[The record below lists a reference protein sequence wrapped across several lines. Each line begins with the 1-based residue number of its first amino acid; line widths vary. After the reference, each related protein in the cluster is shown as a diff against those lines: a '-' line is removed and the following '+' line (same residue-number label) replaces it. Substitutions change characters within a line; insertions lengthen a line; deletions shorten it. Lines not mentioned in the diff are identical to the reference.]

1 MMSNTLI
8 FRQIRKNWVEAI
20 ILIVFVYFITGSVLG
35 ITREIDTFTR
45 STRIFQKAGLE
56 NDLFYSYRMSASI
69 SAMPSEISEIQM
81 IPGVSN
87 VGTISY
93 STLEVTEGGIWF
105 RLILS
110 DSPEL
115 NKVRYP
121 LSDGKYPSPDE
132 PNHVLLPPHYQQY
145 FDVGDTI
152 EMFFYNYDNFF
163 TTDEFPTV
171 RVTVSGFFQHDKTMS
186 FNVTTPDMDVGHLFE
201 VLPYTG
207 WACGLVDT
215 SGQPLQGSYNKY
227 LIITPESNED
237 LSRLKKD
244 VSDVVQSKD
253 FVHIGRDMVSQY
265 WKNHD
270 DQLRSLF
277 ISGLSLFLLAF
288 SFLLAG
294 TYLSVILSRKE
305 LAVYHL
311 SGLPWKSC
319 VNLIMIPKLIAFLF
333 GYSSGVFRYVLQ
345 SGFIFRDTLSRYL
358 NRSDI
363 FISFGLLIFL
373 LVAGTFPFYLS
384 ALRQSP
390 LDVYRKD

>member
-8 FRQIRKNWVEAI
+8 FRQIRKNWVEVI
-20 ILIVFVYFITGSVLG
+20 ILTVFVYFITGSVLG
-35 ITREIDTFTR
+35 ITREIDTFT
-45 STRIFQKAGLE
+45 SSIRIFQKAGLE
-56 NDLFYSYRMSASI
+56 NDLFYSYLMENWI
-69 SAMPSEISEIQM
+69 TAMPSEASEIRKVS
-81 IPGVSN
+81 GVAN
-87 VGTISY
+87 VGTISIC
-93 STLEVTEGGIWF
+93 TLEVTEGGMWF
-105 RLILS
+105 RLVFS
-110 DSPEL
+110 DSPEF
-115 NKVRYP
+115 NNVRYP
-121 LSDGKYPSPDE
+121 LSEGKYPSPEE
-132 PNHVLLPPHYQQY
+132 PNHVLLPSNYQQY
-145 FDVGDTI
+145 LDVGDTI

-163 TTDEFPTV
+163 TDEYPTV
-171 RVTVSGFFQHDKTMS
+171 LVTVSGFFQDDRSMS
-186 FNVTTPDMDVGHLFE
+186 FNITTPDMDVGKLFS
-201 VLPYTG
+201 VQPDTG
-207 WACGLVDT
+207 WAYGLVDT
-215 SGQPLQGSYNKY
+215 TGKNLQGAYKQY
-227 LIITPESNED
+227 LIITPESDED
-237 LSRLKKD
+237 LLQLKKD
-244 VSDVVQSKD
+244 ISDVVQSKD
-253 FVHIGRDMVSQY
+253 YVHIGRDMVSQY

-294 TYLSVILSRKE
+294 TYLSVIMGRKE

-345 SGFIFRDTLSRYL
+345 SGFGFRDTLSSYISV
-358 NRSDI
+358 SDI

>member
-8 FRQIRKNWVEAI
+8 FRQIRKNWVEVI
-20 ILIVFVYFITGSVLG
+20 ILTVFVYFITGSVLG
-35 ITREIDTFTR
+35 ITREIDTFT
-45 STRIFQKAGLE
+45 SSIRIFQKAGLE
-56 NDLFYSYRMSASI
+56 NDLFYSYLMENWI
-69 SAMPSEISEIQM
+69 TAMPSEASEIRKVS
-81 IPGVSN
+81 GVAN
-87 VGTISY
+87 VGTISIC
-93 STLEVTEGGIWF
+93 TLEVTEGGMWF
-105 RLILS
+105 RLVFS
-110 DSPEL
+110 DSPEF
-115 NKVRYP
+115 NNVRYP
-121 LSDGKYPSPDE
+121 LSEGKYPSPEE
-132 PNHVLLPPHYQQY
+132 PNHVLLPSNYQQY
-145 FDVGDTI
+145 LDVGDTI

-163 TTDEFPTV
+163 TDEYPTV
-171 RVTVSGFFQHDKTMS
+171 LVTVSGFFQDDRSMS
-186 FNVTTPDMDVGHLFE
+186 FNITTPDMDVGKLFS
-201 VLPYTG
+201 VQPDTG
-207 WACGLVDT
+207 WAYGLVDT
-215 SGQPLQGSYNKY
+215 TGKNLQGAYKQY
-227 LIITPESNED
+227 LIITPESDED
-237 LSRLKKD
+237 LLQLKKD
-244 VSDVVQSKD
+244 ISDVVQSKD
-253 FVHIGRDMVSQY
+253 YVHIGRDMVSQY

-277 ISGLSLFLLAF
+277 ISGLSLFLLGF

-294 TYLSVILSRKE
+294 TYLSVIMGRKE

-345 SGFIFRDTLSRYL
+345 SGFGFRDTLSSYISV
-358 NRSDI
+358 SDI